1 MMKTF
6 PDFPEVFDEN
16 ERLTVH
22 RGEHRIPVDEKVL
35 ESLLQEIET
44 GQDASFATV
53 ELVYVDEKGIVDIN
67 KEHLG
72 RDYVTDIISFR
83 YDDSEDLKAIEGTL
97 YCCAPRISEQSRE
110 LETPESQEFYRIFI
124 HGLLHLTGLNDQTDE
139 DKAAMTRLENQYL
152 EHFSL

>member
-22 RGEHRIPVDEKVL
+22 YGEHKVPVDLKVL
-35 ESLLQEIET
+35 ESILQEIENE
-44 GQDASFATV
+44 QDATFSTV
-53 ELVYVDEKGIVDIN
+53 ELVYVDEHGIVDIN

-72 RDYVTDIISFR
+72 RDYITDIISFR
-83 YDDSEDLKAIEGTL
+83 YDESDDAKAIEGTL

-110 LETPESQEFYRIFI
+110 VGTTEAQEFYRIFI
-124 HGLLHLTGLNDQTDE
+124 HGLLHLTGYNDQTVE
-139 DKAAMTRLENQYL
+139 EKAAMTRLENHYL
-152 EHFSL
+152 ELFNL